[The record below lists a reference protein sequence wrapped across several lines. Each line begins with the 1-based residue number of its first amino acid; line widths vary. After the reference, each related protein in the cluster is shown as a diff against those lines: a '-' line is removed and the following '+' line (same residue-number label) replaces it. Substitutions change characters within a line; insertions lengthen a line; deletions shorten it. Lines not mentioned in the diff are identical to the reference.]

1 MSLFG
6 LRFWKL
12 FSLHVKFQVDLLKY
26 FGDMLPSA
34 QESAIILSFG
44 LEHHVSFFSC
54 TFKSF
59 NLLLV
64 FGSVIIMSV
73 GVVCFKFLST
83 GV

>member
-1 MSLFG
+1 
-6 LRFWKL
+6 
-12 FSLHVKFQVDLLKY
+12 
-26 FGDMLPSA
+26 MLPSA

-44 LEHHVSFFSC
+44 LEHHVSFFSG